1 MELSAVALFLKGNYY
16 LCGGGG
22 LVTKLCP
29 TLVTPMGCSPPVF
42 SVHGILQ
49 ARILEWVAI
58 SFSRGSSR
66 HRNWTWVSCT
76 AGRFFPDWATEF
88 NASLECF
95 QRRSLIL
102 EPHFLI
108 LPPHP
113 WADHQYHPQNQHQPC
128 GHSCSQINVCGYMC
142 VCVICIC
149 LCVCVIQLSCFIK

>member
-29 TLVTPMGCSPPVF
+29 TLVTPMGCSPPIF

-95 QRRSLIL
+95 QKEEFDPWTTFLDSTTPSLSRSSVSPS
-102 EPHFLI
+102 EPTPTLWTQLLTNKCVWLH
-108 LPPHP
+108 
-113 WADHQYHPQNQHQPC
+113 
-128 GHSCSQINVCGYMC
+128 VCLCYMHMS
-142 VCVICIC
+142 
-149 LCVCVIQLSCFIK
+149 LCVCNPT